1 MYRTRSTIQFILVFE
16 EIKCSGLLLDG
27 KEFVNFVPGMHS
39 PLVEWF
45 QFGLNMTCSHVL
57 YGPLLL

>member
-39 PLVEWF
+39 PLVE
-45 QFGLNMTCSHVL
+45 
-57 YGPLLL
+57 